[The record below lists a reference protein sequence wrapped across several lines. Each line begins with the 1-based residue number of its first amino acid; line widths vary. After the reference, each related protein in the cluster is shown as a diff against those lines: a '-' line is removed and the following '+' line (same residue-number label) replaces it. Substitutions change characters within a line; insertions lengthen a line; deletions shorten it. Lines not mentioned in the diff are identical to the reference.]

1 MKTLPVRHHKGTVQI
16 GFNLER
22 FITDWQSAQQK
33 FISGIVH
40 SFHDWQ
46 PISVGDFTL
55 APALALQ
62 DLRCECRL
70 FRGACTLLLT
80 PEALRL
86 DFENVTPQVEPIV
99 LETTRRAWGWFV
111 DALEDHGLAWSSF
124 RTLSH
129 MEALE
134 ADAARVD
141 SYLGQFVL
149 EEIGKL
155 VEPDLCL
162 PSTRLVLEGSRG
174 EWVLYREIE
183 KSKLIDN
190 GVFVDTR
197 VEIQS
202 SDLSLDDQMQ
212 LLFHARTQSAKA
224 LGLDT
229 KSDD

>member
-1 MKTLPVRHHKGTVQI
+1 MQILQVRHHKGTVHI
-16 GFNLER
+16 AFNLDR

-40 SFHDWQ
+40 NFHDWQ
-46 PISVGDFTL
+46 PIRAGDFTL
-55 APALALQ
+55 APAFALQ
-62 DLRCECRL
+62 DLRCECKL
-70 FRGACTLLLT
+70 FRGACSLVLT

-99 LETTRRAWGWFV
+99 SETIRRAWRWFV
-111 DALEDHGLAWSSF
+111 EALEDHGLAWSSF
-124 RTLSH
+124 QTLSH

-134 ADAARVD
+134 TNAIDVD
-141 SYLGQFVL
+141 SYLGQFVS
-149 EEIGKL
+149 EETGKL
-155 VEPDLCL
+155 VEPDICL
-162 PSTRLVLEGSRG
+162 PSTRLVLVGSG
-174 EWVLYREIE
+174 EWVLYRVVE
-183 KSKLIDN
+183 KSKLVDK

-202 SDLSLDDQMQ
+202 SDLSLDDQMK